1 MKKLT
6 KICLIVGASSFM
18 LSYFSFNSLS
28 IDELTVSA
36 NTNETVKDCEK
47 QQNKDCASTNGT
59 IYIGHSKK
67 TSDVDEPQPWP
78 DGNL

>member
-6 KICLIVGASSFM
+6 KICLIAGSFIFIF
-18 LSYFSFNSLS
+18 SCFSFNSLS

-36 NTNETVKDCEK
+36 NTSETVKDCEK
-47 QQNKDCASTNGT
+47 QQNKDCASANGT